1 VRRAASGRV
10 GQFLRPEP
18 DSLSAV
24 WKGRW
29 TVGSGTT
36 WGVRQPNQKNLEM
49 LMNAMF
55 FGAVGRFVRSLPF
68 CRCRALGRRF
78 NLVLFAL
85 PILTALF
92 LLSCVAPTPDYPEVE
107 RAPEA

>member
-1 VRRAASGRV
+1 MRRAASGRV

-36 WGVRQPNQKNLEM
+36 WGVRQPKNNLEM

-55 FGAVGRFVRSLPF
+55 LGAVGRFVRSLPF

-85 PILTALF
+85 PLLPALF
-92 LLSCVAPTPDYPEVE
+92 LSSCVAPPPDSPEVE